1 MCVCTGTN
9 STRAACYYETNGQQD
24 FSFGHKAQLFQQVTA
39 QPFAIN
45 PISNTGILRTWYS
58 PLKSMHCSD
67 CFTLAIVPA
76 HCNSSKEHINW
87 NVCRRDALPCI
98 SVKAS
103 PLYALASSKQAAPDV
118 CFGSSSVFQF
128 LFGYLGRCSCSF
140 TSIDTLSAWHYDFQ
154 VCSRWWSRS
163 SKYFVSLF
171 VENVYGVWPLSW
183 TLTRQALQSLRAM
196 PDQCTHRNIA
206 HLAGCAAC
214 RCGCRG
220 GQLHAKL
227 ILKPGSYSQI
237 PDVTVNR
244 RNSITSWLYTHYIL
258 YYMYC

>member
-154 VCSRWWSRS
+154 VCSCWWSRS
-163 SKYFVSLF
+163 NEYFEEFDCRKCLRCLAAELDFNPAV
-171 VENVYGVWPLSW
+171 
-183 TLTRQALQSLRAM
+183 RQALQSLRVPADM
-196 PDQCTHRNIA
+196 PNQCIIHAGTHSSDR
-206 HLAGCAAC
+206 LC
-214 RCGCRG
+214 RTSPWLSRWPAP
-220 GQLHAKL
+220 AKF
-227 ILKPGSYSQI
+227 
-237 PDVTVNR
+237 
-244 RNSITSWLYTHYIL
+244 
-258 YYMYC
+258 